1 MLIFRSV
8 LFNIAF
14 YINLSAWLLMSLPCL
29 VLPRRAIRL
38 MTHGL
43 ALSSMWL
50 LKAIAGTKSEFRGV
64 QNIPSG
70 GYIVASKHQSMW
82 ETFALYPLFEDGI
95 FVYKR
100 ELKWVPLFGW
110 YLQKLQMIPVDRNKG
125 SKALQEMNEKVL
137 EAIRLGRQI
146 LLFPEGTRKAPD
158 ATPDYKYGVVHIYHN
173 SQAPILPIALN
184 AGVFWPRRRF
194 LRYPG
199 MIVAQC
205 LPMIEAGL
213 PRAKLLPLLQERIET
228 TTAQLVQE
236 ARAKQAQEQ
245 QALSSNPS

>member
-14 YINLSAWLLMSLPCL
+14 YINMSAWLLTSFPCL
-29 VLPRRAIRL
+29 VLPRRGICL
-38 MTHGL
+38 MTRGW
-43 ALSSMWL
+43 ALSSLWL
-50 LKAIAGTKSEFRGV
+50 LKVIAGTKSEFRGLE
-64 QNIPSG
+64 NIPSG

-82 ETFALYPLFEDGI
+82 ETFAIYPLFKDGI

-100 ELKWVPLFGW
+100 ELKWIPFFGW

-137 EAIRLGRQI
+137 EAVRLGRQI

-158 ATPDYKYGVVHIYHN
+158 AEPDYKYGVVHIYHN
-173 SQAPILPIALN
+173 SQAPILPVALN

-199 MIVAQC
+199 TIVAQC
-205 LPMIEAGL
+205 LPVIEAGL
-213 PRAKLLPLLQERIET
+213 PRARLLPLLQERIET
-228 TTAQLVQE
+228 ATTQLVKE
-236 ARAKQAQEQ
+236 ARGQVSQEPQ
-245 QALSSNPS
+245 TLSSNPS